1 MAVLKDYK
9 CEKHGYFE
17 SFEAK
22 CPMKNCNEEVFVVFL
37 QAPGLISDSTKS
49 NDKNIKQL
57 AIDFGMTDVKSTRES
72 ENQAGFFTRNN
83 KTSKAQLEREAREAA
98 ERPREPRP
106 GDAAMWGGGG
116 AGMDMKSVLSG
127 RFNRPVGPQLGK
139 EAELVSINPK
149 AAGNLTGPRAASYI
163 PDHENLTLKK

>member
-22 CPMKNCNEEVFVVFL
+22 CPMKNCDEEVFVVFL
-37 QAPGLISDSTKS
+37 QAPGLISDATKS

-57 AIDFGMTDVKSTRES
+57 SIDFGMTNVKSTREG

-83 KTSKAQLEREAREAA
+83 KTSKSQLEKEAREAA
-98 ERPREPRP
+98 ERPREARP
-106 GDAAMWGGGG
+106 GDAAIWGGDGRYN
-116 AGMDMKSVLSG
+116 MKNVMSG
-127 RFNRPVGPQLGK
+127 RAVRPVAD
-139 EAELVSINPK
+139 EAVSFNPK
-149 AAGNLTGPRAASYI
+149 AAGNLTGPKAASYI
-163 PDHENLTLKK
+163 PDHENLTIKK

>member
-22 CPMKNCNEEVFVVFL
+22 CPMKNCEEEVFVVFL

-57 AIDFGMTDVKSTRES
+57 AIDFGMTDVKSTREG
-72 ENQAGFFTRNN
+72 ENQAGYLTRNN
-83 KTSKAQLEREAREAA
+83 TTPTAPEQ
-98 ERPREPRP
+98 RP
-106 GDAAMWGGGG
+106 GSGVIWGG
-116 AGMDMKSVLSG
+116 AGSMNLQAALGGQVARSVRG
-127 RFNRPVGPQLGK
+127 ENVGL
-139 EAELVSINPK
+139 NPK
-149 AAGNLTGPRAASYI
+149 AAGITAGPAVTQNYTGKI
-163 PDHENLTLKK
+163 